1 MLFRFYSLSFL
12 LFTFSCQSEAGKQ
25 TAQTADKI
33 CACYQPLIEVNAEL
47 RDLLDSGNS
56 KSAEALFPKV
66 AARNKAAKECTK
78 DTVKKLG
85 KDAVLDAEI
94 LQQSLNKNC
103 PKVWEQVEAYLFEE

>member
-1 MLFRFYSLSFL
+1 MLFRFFSLSFL

-66 AARNKAAKECTK
+66 AAQNKAAVKCTN
-78 DTVKKLG
+78 DEVKQLG
-85 KDAVLDAEI
+85 KNV
-94 LQQSLNKNC
+94 SLNPKILRQELDEKC
-103 PKVWEQVEAYLFEE
+103 PNVWEQVEVYLFEK